1 MAANPP
7 LDNSRYKEYPG
18 EVAGKIEDQ
27 ALAAL
32 QRTAERFQQE
42 IADALKPAG
51 LSPAQYC
58 VLEILSLAGSEGLPC
73 GEVGNRMINRDPDMT
88 RLLDRMEARGWVTR
102 ARRQED
108 RRVVTACIT
117 GGGHRLFR
125 QVEDNVADL
134 LRLQF
139 AALTRAELRSLIA
152 MLDRL
157 RATE

>member
-1 MAANPP
+1 
-7 LDNSRYKEYPG
+7 
-18 EVAGKIEDQ
+18 VAGKLEDQ

-32 QRTAERFQQE
+32 QRTAERFQQQISE
-42 IADALKPAG
+42 ALKPAG

-58 VLEILSLAGSEGLPC
+58 VLEILSHAGSEGLPC
-73 GEVGNRMINRDPDMT
+73 GEVGNRMINRDPDVT

-102 ARRQED
+102 ARCQED
-108 RRVVTACIT
+108 RRVITARIT

-125 QVEDNVADL
+125 QVEDSVADL
-134 LRLQF
+134 VRRQF
-139 AALTRAELRSLIA
+139 AILARSELQYLVV